1 MITMVETLGYF
12 SAALAV
18 VVILVNIIT
27 QVVKG
32 FTYDKI
38 PTRVVAFITAIVLC
52 VAAVYVYCAVK
63 SIPVAWYY
71 VVGAIVGGFV
81 AAYGAMYGYD
91 NLYGELGKAIKNLLG
106 GGKNGVQ

>member
-32 FTYDKI
+32 LMYDKI
-38 PTRVVAFITAIVLC
+38 PTRV
-52 VAAVYVYCAVK
+52 
-63 SIPVAWYY
+63 
-71 VVGAIVGGFV
+71 
-81 AAYGAMYGYD
+81 
-91 NLYGELGKAIKNLLG
+91 KNLIG